1 MAIKLRVISDQ
12 YRDLG
17 ENRSRVFGVNGG
29 TVGRAPDNDWVLPDA
44 KRIVSGHHF
53 EVEYRSGSYWLKDIS
68 TNGVYVND
76 SDEPAS
82 SQGTVELRDGD
93 RLRVGDYDILVGLDN
108 RIDFLPA
115 AAEEHSAEKHLG
127 ADIGHSL
134 DLNELLTPRDPEQSG
149 SISVRNAYGLKVS
162 PDLREAAAAAVEGAP
177 LPVAAA
183 PGNGAASATPDAVG
197 GNDWNLKT
205 RPITREEL
213 ANVLARR
220 QNSTDRR
227 ERSVPF
233 HQQATTWTDLRS
245 AVQAFCRGAGI
256 GPATLTPEAQSM
268 LPLVAGQMLREA
280 VVGLS
285 DLTQARAKATGA
297 PPPAATN
304 GQAVGSNPFRTST
317 SADQAIQRLFESHG
331 RVLGGPVDALRDV
344 LLEIKEHEIAVNAG
358 IRAGLQAVLGQLSPT
373 NVADQFE
380 EGRARTL
387 APGQDPRPKYWEH
400 YAEFFRM
407 MTQQATGAGW
417 PHPFAEAFNA
427 EYARMRNELRAKKEQ
442 RAPE

>member
-1 MAIKLRVISDQ
+1 MQI
-12 YRDLG
+12 
-17 ENRSRVFGVNGG
+17 
-29 TVGRAPDNDWVLPDA
+29 GRYAFV
-44 KRIVSGHHF
+44 
-53 EVEYRSGSYWLKDIS
+53 
-68 TNGVYVND
+68 
-76 SDEPAS
+76 
-82 SQGTVELRDGD
+82 
-93 RLRVGDYDILVGLDN
+93 
-108 RIDFLPA
+108 
-115 AAEEHSAEKHLG
+115 
-127 ADIGHSL
+127 
-134 DLNELLTPRDPEQSG
+134 
-149 SISVRNAYGLKVS
+149 
-162 PDLREAAAAAVEGAP
+162 
-177 LPVAAA
+177 VAAFLL
-183 PGNGAASATPDAVG
+183 S
-197 GNDWNLKT
+197 
-205 RPITREEL
+205 
-213 ANVLARR
+213 
-220 QNSTDRR
+220 Q
-227 ERSVPF
+227 SVTV
-233 HQQATTWTDLRS
+233 H
-245 AVQAFCRGAGI
+245 
-256 GPATLTPEAQSM
+256 AQF
-268 LPLVAGQMLREA
+268 V
-280 VVGLS
+280 
-285 DLTQARAKATGA
+285 TF
-297 PPPAATN
+297 PAATN